1 MRISDWSSDVCSSDL
16 NQTRLMQWTRSQS
29 VGLLQLSRTV
39 IGGAGVGAP
48 RNGKKEKPM
57 SVRMALAKLCACTCG
72 GAIIGSGAMKI
83 ADVPATAQ
91 VQTCCKQKVVRQRH
105 AAKRPVKRVSRGVTT
120 QRELRTATPQ
130 PTGVQPT

>member
-1 MRISDWSSDVCSSDL
+1 
-16 NQTRLMQWTRSQS
+16 MQWTRSQS
-29 VGLLQLSRTV
+29 FGLLQLSRTV

-83 ADVPATAQ
+83 ADVPETAQ
-91 VQTCCKQKVVRQRH
+91 VQTCCKKTVVR
-105 AAKRPVKRVSRGVTT
+105 KRPATTRPGKTVRPVGPPKRR
-120 QRELRTATPQ
+120 LHP
-130 PTGVQPT
+130 

>member
-1 MRISDWSSDVCSSDL
+1 
-16 NQTRLMQWTRSQS
+16 MQWTRSQS
-29 VGLLQLSRTV
+29 FGLLQLSRTV

-83 ADVPATAQ
+83 TDVPATAQ
-91 VQTCCKQKVVRQRH
+91 VQTRSEEHPSELQSLMRISYAVFCFQK
-105 AAKRPVKRVSRGVTT
+105 KNSN
-120 QRELRTATPQ
+120 
-130 PTGVQPT
+130 